1 MTELSIRLQ
10 KIADRINEGE
20 TMADIGTDHGF
31 LTIYLIENDISPSVI
46 MTDVSLPSLM
56 KGSDNLDMLGADR
69 KRADFRVGDG
79 ISVLERGETDT
90 VVIAGMGGM
99 LIRDIMSIDMEHTCS
114 FRKYILQPRTRQ
126 GHLRKWLLENGFT
139 IIHEDLV
146 EEGRFIPEIITA
158 LSPQADDV
166 FTNDASVDVA
176 CMDGVQADGV
186 HMGDARMNDV
196 CITGSATDDV
206 HNAGSETY
214 GVHTAAGDVTDD
226 GRLCIRG
233 VSFASEEDTGED
245 IIYRVPPWITQATGP
260 VEEFIARNIENEKKR
275 LENVMLAKERDIAQE
290 DRICR
295 GIAYL
300 KRLLEEYGNGR

>member
-31 LTIYLIENDISPSVI
+31 LPIYLIENDISPSVI
-46 MTDVSLPSLM
+46 MTDVSRPSLM

-69 KRADFRVGDG
+69 DRADFRVGDG
-79 ISVLERGETDT
+79 ISVLKSGETDA

-99 LIRDIMSIDMEHTCS
+99 LIRDIMSVDMDHTCS

-158 LSPQADDV
+158 LSPQTDGTCTDGV
-166 FTNDASVDVA
+166 CIDAA
-176 CMDGVQADGV
+176 CIDGVQADGV
-186 HMGDARMNDV
+186 YMGDVRTDDV
-196 CITGSATDDV
+196 HTAGGSATDDC
-206 HNAGSETY
+206 S
-214 GVHTAAGDVTDD
+214 
-226 GRLCIRG
+226 LCIRG
-233 VSFASEEDTGED
+233 ISFASEEDTGED

-260 VEEFIARNIENEKKR
+260 VEEFLARNIENEKKR
-275 LENVMLAKERDIAQE
+275 LENVMLAKERDMEQE
-290 DRICR
+290 NRICR

-300 KRLLEEYGNGR
+300 KCLLEEYRNGR

>member
-31 LTIYLIENDISPSVI
+31 LPIYLIENDISPSVI
-46 MTDVSLPSLM
+46 MTDVSRPSLM

-69 KRADFRVGDG
+69 DRADFRVGDG
-79 ISVLERGETDT
+79 ISVLKSGETDA

-99 LIRDIMSIDMEHTCS
+99 LIRDIMSVDMDHTCS

-158 LSPQADDV
+158 LSPQTDGTCTDGV
-166 FTNDASVDVA
+166 CIDAA
-176 CMDGVQADGV
+176 CIDGVQADGV
-186 HMGDARMNDV
+186 YMGDVR
-196 CITGSATDDV
+196 TDDV
-206 HNAGSETY
+206 HTAGS
-214 GVHTAAGDVTDD
+214 ASDD
-226 GRLCIRG
+226 CSLCIRG
-233 VSFASEEDTGED
+233 ISFASEEDTGED

-260 VEEFIARNIENEKKR
+260 VEEFLARNIENEKKR
-275 LENVMLAKERDIAQE
+275 LENVMLAKERDMEQE
-290 DRICR
+290 NRICR

-300 KRLLEEYGNGR
+300 KCLLEEYRNGR

>member
-1 MTELSIRLQ
+1 
-10 KIADRINEGE
+10 
-20 TMADIGTDHGF
+20 
-31 LTIYLIENDISPSVI
+31 
-46 MTDVSLPSLM
+46 
-56 KGSDNLDMLGADR
+56 
-69 KRADFRVGDG
+69 
-79 ISVLERGETDT
+79 
-90 VVIAGMGGM
+90 
-99 LIRDIMSIDMEHTCS
+99 
-114 FRKYILQPRTRQ
+114 
-126 GHLRKWLLENGFT
+126 
-139 IIHEDLV
+139 
-146 EEGRFIPEIITA
+146 
-158 LSPQADDV
+158 
-166 FTNDASVDVA
+166 
-176 CMDGVQADGV
+176 
-186 HMGDARMNDV
+186 MNDV

-214 GVHTAAGDVTDD
+214 GVHTAAVDVTDD
-226 GRLCIRG
+226 GSLCIRG

>member
-31 LTIYLIENDISPSVI
+31 LPIYLIENNISPSVI
-46 MTDVSLPSLM
+46 MTDVSRPSLM

-69 KRADFRVGDG
+69 RRADFRVGDG
-79 ISVLERGETDT
+79 ISVLEHGETDA

-99 LIRDIMSIDMEHTCS
+99 LIRDIMSVDMEHTCS

-146 EEGRFIPEIITA
+146 EEGRFIPEIITV
-158 LSPQADDV
+158 LSPQAGGV
-166 FTNDASVDVA
+166 CAGGAGTDAA
-176 CMDGVQADGV
+176 CMD
-186 HMGDARMNDV
+186 
-196 CITGSATDDV
+196 DV
-206 HNAGSETY
+206 HTAGSEMY
-214 GVHTAAGDVTDD
+214 GVHAAAVDVTDD
-226 GRLCIRG
+226 CRLCIRG
-233 VSFASEEDTGED
+233 VAFASEEDTGED

-260 VEEFIARNIENEKKR
+260 VEEFLARNIENEKRR
-275 LENVMLAKERDIAQE
+275 LENVMLAKERNIDQE

>member
-31 LTIYLIENDISPSVI
+31 LPIYLIENDISPSVI
-46 MTDVSLPSLM
+46 MTDVSRPSLM

-69 KRADFRVGDG
+69 DRSDFRVGDG
-79 ISVLERGETDT
+79 ISVLKSGETDA

-99 LIRDIMSIDMEHTCS
+99 LIRDIMSVDMDHTCS

-158 LSPQADDV
+158 LSPQTDGTCTDGV
-166 FTNDASVDVA
+166 CIDAA
-176 CMDGVQADGV
+176 CIDGVQADGV
-186 HMGDARMNDV
+186 YMGDVR
-196 CITGSATDDV
+196 TDDV
-206 HNAGSETY
+206 HTAGS
-214 GVHTAAGDVTDD
+214 ASDD
-226 GRLCIRG
+226 CSLCIRG
-233 VSFASEEDTGED
+233 ISFASEEDTGED

-260 VEEFIARNIENEKKR
+260 VEEFLARNIENEKKR
-275 LENVMLAKERDIAQE
+275 LENVMLAKERDMEQE
-290 DRICR
+290 NRICR

-300 KRLLEEYGNGR
+300 KCLLEEYRNGR

>member
-31 LTIYLIENDISPSVI
+31 LPIYLIENDISPSVI
-46 MTDVSLPSLM
+46 MTDVSRPSLM

-69 KRADFRVGDG
+69 DRADFRVGDG
-79 ISVLERGETDT
+79 ISVLKSGETDA

-99 LIRDIMSIDMEHTCS
+99 LIRDIMSVDMDHTCS

-158 LSPQADDV
+158 LSPQTDGTCTDGV
-166 FTNDASVDVA
+166 CIDAA
-176 CMDGVQADGV
+176 CIDGVQADGV
-186 HMGDARMNDV
+186 YMGDVRTDDV
-196 CITGSATDDV
+196 HTAGSATDDC
-206 HNAGSETY
+206 S
-214 GVHTAAGDVTDD
+214 
-226 GRLCIRG
+226 LCIRG
-233 VSFASEEDTGED
+233 ISFASEEDTGED

-260 VEEFIARNIENEKKR
+260 VEEFLARNIENEKKR
-275 LENVMLAKERDIAQE
+275 LENVMLAKERDMEQE
-290 DRICR
+290 NRICR

-300 KRLLEEYGNGR
+300 KCLLEEYRNGR

>member
-10 KIADRINEGE
+10 KIADRIDEGE

-31 LTIYLIENDISPSVI
+31 LPIYLIENDISPSVI
-46 MTDVSLPSLM
+46 MTDVSQLSLM
-56 KGSDNLDMLGADR
+56 KGSDNLDMLGVDR
-69 KRADFRVGDG
+69 TRADFRVGDG
-79 ISVLERGETDT
+79 ISVLERGETDA

-99 LIRDIMSIDMEHTCS
+99 LIRDIMSADMEHTCS

-158 LSPQADDV
+158 LSPQADGVQADGAC
-166 FTNDASVDVA
+166 TDAA
-176 CMDGVQADGV
+176 CMDGVQADGACTGGACV
-186 HMGDARMNDV
+186 NDV

-206 HNAGSETY
+206 HTAGSETY
-214 GVHTAAGDVTDD
+214 GVDAAAGDVTGD
-226 GRLCIRG
+226 RSLCISG
-233 VSFASEEDTGED
+233 ISFASEEDTGED

-260 VEEFIARNIENEKKR
+260 VEELLARNIENEKKR

-290 DRICR
+290 ERICI

-300 KRLLEEYGNGR
+300 KRLLEEYRNGR

>member
-1 MTELSIRLQ
+1 
-10 KIADRINEGE
+10 
-20 TMADIGTDHGF
+20 MADIGTDHCF
-31 LTIYLIENDISPSVI
+31 LPIYLIENDISPSVI
-46 MTDVSLPSLM
+46 MTDVSRPSLM

-99 LIRDIMSIDMEHTCS
+99 LIRDIMSIDMEHTFS

-158 LSPQADDV
+158 LSPQAD
-166 FTNDASVDVA
+166 
-176 CMDGVQADGV
+176 
-186 HMGDARMNDV
+186 
-196 CITGSATDDV
+196 
-206 HNAGSETY
+206 
-214 GVHTAAGDVTDD
+214 DVTDD

>member
-1 MTELSIRLQ
+1 
-10 KIADRINEGE
+10 
-20 TMADIGTDHGF
+20 MADIGTDHGF
-31 LTIYLIENDISPSVI
+31 LPIYLIENDISPSVI
-46 MTDVSLPSLM
+46 MTDVSRPSLM

-79 ISVLERGETDT
+79 ISVLDSGETDV

-99 LIRDIMSIDMEHTCS
+99 LIRDIMSVDMEHTCS

-158 LSPQADDV
+158 LSPQADGAGTGD
-166 FTNDASVDVA
+166 TSAND
-176 CMDGVQADGV
+176 
-186 HMGDARMNDV
+186 
-196 CITGSATDDV
+196 
-206 HNAGSETY
+206 
-214 GVHTAAGDVTDD
+214 VHTAGNITDD
-226 GRLCIRG
+226 CRLCIRG
-233 VSFASEEDTGED
+233 ISFALEEDTGED
-245 IIYRVPPWITQATGP
+245 MIYRVPPWIIQAAGP
-260 VEEFIARNIENEKKR
+260 VEEFLARNMENEKKR

>member
-1 MTELSIRLQ
+1 MTELSVRLQ

-31 LTIYLIENDISPSVI
+31 LPIYLIENDISPYVI
-46 MTDVSLPSLM
+46 MADVSRPSLM

-79 ISVLERGETDT
+79 ISVLERGEVDT

-99 LIRDIMSIDMEHTCS
+99 LIRDIMSADMEHTCS

-146 EEGRFIPEIITA
+146 EEGRFIPEIITV
-158 LSPQADDV
+158 LSPQAD
-166 FTNDASVDVA
+166 SSY
-176 CMDGVQADGV
+176 AD
-186 HMGDARMNDV
+186 DRPA
-196 CITGSATDDV
+196 A
-206 HNAGSETY
+206 E
-214 GVHTAAGDVTDD
+214 TAADSC
-226 GRLCIRG
+226 RLCIKDT
-233 VSFASEEDTGED
+233 SFASEDDTGED
-245 IIYRVPPWITQATGP
+245 MIYRVPPWITQASGP
-260 VEEFIARNIENEKKR
+260 AEDFLSRNIENEKRR
-275 LENVMLAKERDIAQE
+275 LENVMLAKERDIEQE

-300 KRLLEEYGNGR
+300 KSLLEECGNGR

>member
-1 MTELSIRLQ
+1 
-10 KIADRINEGE
+10 
-20 TMADIGTDHGF
+20 MADIGTDHGF
-31 LTIYLIENDISPSVI
+31 LPIYLIENDISPSVI
-46 MTDVSLPSLM
+46 MTDVSRPSLM

-79 ISVLERGETDT
+79 ISVLERGETDA

-158 LSPQADDV
+158 LSPQADGVCAEDDGAC
-166 FTNDASVDVA
+166 TDAA
-176 CMDGVQADGV
+176 CMDGVQADGDHTGDV
-186 HMGDARMNDV
+186 HANDV
-196 CITGSATDDV
+196 CITGSAMDDV
-206 HNAGSETY
+206 HTAGSEMY
-214 GVHTAAGDVTDD
+214 DVHATAGTVADD
-226 GRLCIRG
+226 CSLCIRG
-233 VSFASEEDTGED
+233 ISFASEEDIGED

-260 VEEFIARNIENEKKR
+260 VEEFLSRNLENEKKR

-300 KRLLEEYGNGR
+300 KRLLEEYRNGR

>member
-31 LTIYLIENDISPSVI
+31 LPIYLIENDISPSVI
-46 MTDVSLPSLM
+46 MTDVSRPSLM

-99 LIRDIMSIDMEHTCS
+99 LIRDIMSVDMEHTCS

-176 CMDGVQADGV
+176 CMD
-186 HMGDARMNDV
+186 
-196 CITGSATDDV
+196 DV

-245 IIYRVPPWITQATGP
+245 MIYRVPPWIIQA
-260 VEEFIARNIENEKKR
+260 A
-275 LENVMLAKERDIAQE
+275 
-290 DRICR
+290 
-295 GIAYL
+295 
-300 KRLLEEYGNGR
+300 GR

>member
-31 LTIYLIENDISPSVI
+31 LPIYLIENDISPSVI
-46 MTDVSLPSLM
+46 MTDVSRPSLM

-69 KRADFRVGDG
+69 DRADFRVGDG
-79 ISVLERGETDT
+79 ISVLKSGETDA

-99 LIRDIMSIDMEHTCS
+99 LIRDIMSVDMDHTCS

-158 LSPQADDV
+158 LSPQTDGTCTDGV
-166 FTNDASVDVA
+166 CIDAA
-176 CMDGVQADGV
+176 CIDGVQADGV
-186 HMGDARMNDV
+186 YMGDVRMDDV
-196 CITGSATDDV
+196 HTAGSATDDV
-206 HNAGSETY
+206 HTAGSETY
-214 GVHTAAGDVTDD
+214 VVHTAAGDVTGDC
-226 GRLCIRG
+226 RLCIRG
-233 VSFASEEDTGED
+233 ISFASEEDTGED

-260 VEEFIARNIENEKKR
+260 VEEFLSRNIENEKKR
-275 LENVMLAKERDIAQE
+275 LENVMLAKERDMQQE

-300 KRLLEEYGNGR
+300 KCLLEEYRNGR